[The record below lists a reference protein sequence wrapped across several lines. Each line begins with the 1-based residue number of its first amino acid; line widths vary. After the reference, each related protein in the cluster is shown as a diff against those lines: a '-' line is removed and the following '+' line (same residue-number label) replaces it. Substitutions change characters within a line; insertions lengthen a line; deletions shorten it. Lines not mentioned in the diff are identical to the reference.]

1 MDKKFYIAANWKMNA
16 SLSFINDYF
25 SFLDSNAENSNE
37 MIICPPDIYL
47 ESVKKTAPN
56 FIKTGAQNISSN
68 NEGAYTGECSGEMLA
83 DNSVQY
89 VIIGHSERRQYHQ
102 ESNEDIK
109 LKLLKAIDSDI
120 NPILCIGESKEERES
135 DQTFDVID
143 KQIRSVLESD
153 IVSKDIGLL
162 IAYEPIWAIG
172 TGLTATPEMAND
184 VHSFIHSILSEMTSI
199 SIPIIYG
206 GSMKESN
213 AKELLEMEHIHGGL
227 IGGASLDASEFLNI
241 YNIAEE
247 IRNG

>member
-1 MDKKFYIAANWKMNA
+1 MNA

-68 NEGAYTGECSGEMLA
+68 NTGAYTGECSGEMLA

-120 NPILCIGESKEERES
+120 KPILCIGESKEERES

-143 KQIRSVLESD
+143 KQIRSVLDSD
-153 IVSKDIGLL
+153 ILSKDIGLL

-172 TGLTATPEMAND
+172 TGLTATPQMAND
-184 VHSFIHSILSEMTSI
+184 VIMSLERNMDDEGEMTDYASGI
-199 SIPIIYG
+199 NEENVIKDLAQADDVIKMIKMMNPDVR
-206 GSMKESN
+206 
-213 AKELLEMEHIHGGL
+213 ADLLMR
-227 IGGASLDASEFLNI
+227 
-241 YNIAEE
+241 IA
-247 IRNG
+247 RMVFVYSRVCLC

>member
-1 MDKKFYIAANWKMNA
+1 MNA

-47 ESVKKTAPN
+47 QSLTKTAPN

-143 KQIRSVLESD
+143 KQIRSVLDSD

-184 VHSFIHSILSEMTSI
+184 VHSFIH
-199 SIPIIYG
+199 
-206 GSMKESN
+206 
-213 AKELLEMEHIHGGL
+213 
-227 IGGASLDASEFLNI
+227 
-241 YNIAEE
+241 
-247 IRNG
+247 

>member
-120 NPILCIGESKEERES
+120 KQFYALVSQKRKEN
-135 DQTFDVID
+135 
-143 KQIRSVLESD
+143 QI
-153 IVSKDIGLL
+153 K
-162 IAYEPIWAIG
+162 
-172 TGLTATPEMAND
+172 
-184 VHSFIHSILSEMTSI
+184 HSTSSINKSE
-199 SIPIIYG
+199 
-206 GSMKESN
+206 
-213 AKELLEMEHIHGGL
+213 
-227 IGGASLDASEFLNI
+227 AS
-241 YNIAEE
+241 
-247 IRNG
+247 

>member
-1 MDKKFYIAANWKMNA
+1 
-16 SLSFINDYF
+16 
-25 SFLDSNAENSNE
+25 
-37 MIICPPDIYL
+37 
-47 ESVKKTAPN
+47 
-56 FIKTGAQNISSN
+56 
-68 NEGAYTGECSGEMLA
+68 MLA

-109 LKLLKAIDSDI
+109 LKLLKAIDSNI
-120 NPILCIGESKEERES
+120 NPILCVGESREERES
-135 DQTFDVID
+135 DQTFDVIN
-143 KQIRSVLESD
+143 KQIRSALDND
-153 IVSKDIGLL
+153 ILSKDIGLL

-184 VHSFIHSILSEMTSI
+184 VHSFIHSILSEMTSNT
-199 SIPIIYG
+199 IPILYG

-213 AKELLEMEHIHGGL
+213 AKDLLEMEHIHGGL